1 MRSRISKDRYV
12 TDFSDCCFG
21 RFGAVVQ
28 FLAWGA
34 VLAEGFD
41 LLVFR
46 VLSCCVGR
54 VVSSAGSFPV
64 EPGAR
69 HRSNEDF
76 HKPHREADS
85 HNVSREKMECNRGD
99 RGK

>member
-41 LLVFR
+41 LLVLGFF
-46 VLSCCVGR
+46 L
-54 VVSSAGSFPV
+54 VV
-64 EPGAR
+64 
-69 HRSNEDF
+69 
-76 HKPHREADS
+76 
-85 HNVSREKMECNRGD
+85 
-99 RGK
+99 